1 MPKPSLSGP
10 RIQPPAI
17 TGKETLTD
25 LVDRVFTAY
34 NSARLREAAQ
44 LLRREIL
51 QPDVTVAMSLSGA
64 LTPPGFATS
73 CLVPLIEAGFVD
85 WIISTGANLYH
96 DTHHALGHSIHA
108 GSPWANDVE
117 LREQGAIRI
126 YDILFDQSVLFE
138 TDAFFRKV
146 LGEPEFNGTMS
157 TPELHYKVGRYVSEL
172 ETRRGAVGIS
182 LLGAAYRNAVP
193 IFVSSPGDSSIGMN
207 VAALA
212 LEGRGPLI
220 DVNKDV
226 NLSAGIVYDAKKS
239 GGRTACWILGGG
251 SPKNFLLQTE
261 PHLHEVLGI
270 PEAGHDF
277 FMQFTDARPDTGGLS
292 GATPSEA
299 VSWGKIDPDQLPST
313 VVAYVDSTI
322 ALPVLTHYALANVQR
337 RQPKRLVDRL
347 PQILEQIAAGRGE
360 LGPAVAA
367 E

>member
-17 TGKETLTD
+17 TGRESLTE

-34 NSARLREAAQ
+34 NSARVREAAQ

-51 QPDVTVAMSLSGA
+51 AEDVTVALSLSGA

-73 CLVPLIEAGFVD
+73 CLVPLVEAGFVD
-85 WIISTGANLYH
+85 WIVSTGANLYH
-96 DTHHALGHSIHA
+96 DAHHALGHSIHA

-126 YDILFDQSVLFE
+126 YDIVFDQDVLFE

-146 LGEPEFNGTMS
+146 LGEPEFRGTLS
-157 TPELHYKVGRYVSEL
+157 TPELHFKVGRYVAEL
-172 ETRRGAVGIS
+172 EARRGAQGVS
-182 LLGAAYRNAVP
+182 LLAAAYRHAVP

-207 VAALA
+207 VAALGLDDA
-212 LEGRGPLI
+212 GPI
-220 DVNKDV
+220 VDVNRDV
-226 NLSAGIVYDAKKS
+226 NLSAAIVYAAKKS

-277 FMQFTDARPDTGGLS
+277 FLQFTDARPDTGGLS

-322 ALPVLTHYALANVQR
+322 ALPLLTHYVLANVPR
-337 RQPKRLVDRL
+337 RQPRRLCDRL
-347 PQILEQIAAGRGE
+347 GELLEQLKAGRGT
-360 LGPAVAA
+360 LGPATS
-367 E
+367 

>member
-1 MPKPSLSGP
+1 MPQSFLSGP
-10 RIQPPAI
+10 RIQPPAL
-17 TGKETLTD
+17 TGRESVTD

-34 NSARLREAAQ
+34 NSARLREAAH

-51 QPDVTVAMSLSGA
+51 AEDVTVGLSLSGA
-64 LTPPGFATS
+64 LTPPGFGTS

-85 WIISTGANLYH
+85 WIVSTGANLYH
-96 DTHHALGHSIHA
+96 DAHHALGHSIHA

-146 LGEPEFNGTMS
+146 LGEPEFRATLS
-157 TPELHYKVGRYVSEL
+157 TPELHYRVGRYVCEL
-172 ETRRGAVGIS
+172 EARRGATGIS

-193 IFVSSPGDSSIGMN
+193 LFVSSPGDSSIGMN
-207 VAALA
+207 AAALG
-212 LEGRGPLI
+212 LDGEGPI
-220 DVNKDV
+220 VDVNRDV
-226 NLSAGIVYDAKKS
+226 NLSAAIVYSAKKA

-322 ALPVLTHYALANVQR
+322 ALPLLTHYALANVPPR
-337 RQPKRLVDRL
+337 RPRRLCERL
-347 PQILEQIAAGRGE
+347 DELLAQLKAARGT
-360 LGPAVAA
+360 LGPAVD
-367 E
+367 

>member
-1 MPKPSLSGP
+1 MAKRSLSGP

-17 TGKETLTD
+17 TGKESLTD

-44 LLRREIL
+44 LLRKEIL
-51 QPDVTVAMSLSGA
+51 APDVTVGVSLSGA

-73 CLVPLIEAGFVD
+73 CLVPLIEAGFID
-85 WIISTGANLYH
+85 WMISTGANLYH

-117 LREQGAIRI
+117 LREEGAIRI

-157 TPELHYKVGRYVSEL
+157 TPEIHYKVGRYVSEL
-172 ETRRGAVGIS
+172 EARRGATGIS
-182 LLGAAYRNAVP
+182 LLGAAYRHAVP

-207 VAALA
+207 AAALA
-212 LEGRGPLI
+212 LEGRGPLA

-226 NLSAGIVYDAKKS
+226 NLSAAIVYDAKKS
-239 GGRTACWILGGG
+239 GGKTACWILGGG
-251 SPKNFLLQTE
+251 SPKNFMLQTE

-270 PEAGHDF
+270 PEAGHDYF
-277 FMQFTDARPDTGGLS
+277 LQFTDARPDTGGLS

-322 ALPVLTHYALANVQR
+322 ALPILTHYALANVKPR
-337 RQPKRLVDRL
+337 KPKRLVDRL
-347 PQILEQIAAGRGE
+347 PELLEKIKAGRGE
-360 LGPAVAA
+360 LGPAL

>member
-10 RIQPPAI
+10 RIQPPAL
-17 TGKETLTD
+17 TGKESLTD
-25 LVDRVFTAY
+25 LIDRVFTAY

-44 LLRREIL
+44 LLRHEIL
-51 QPDVTVAMSLSGA
+51 KEDVTVGLSLSGA

-73 CLVPLIEAGFVD
+73 CLVPLIEAGFID

-96 DTHHALGHSIHA
+96 DTHHALGHSIHS

-126 YDILFDQSVLFE
+126 YDIVFDQDVLFE
-138 TDAFFRKV
+138 TDAFYRRVF
-146 LGEPEFNGTMS
+146 GHPEFNCTLS
-157 TPELHYKVGRYVSEL
+157 SPELHYRVGRYVAEL
-172 ETRRGAVGIS
+172 ETRRGAEGVS
-182 LLGAAYRNAVP
+182 LLGAAYRHAVP

-207 VAALA
+207 AAALA
-212 LEGRGPLI
+212 IDGQGPLV

-226 NLSAGIVYDAKKS
+226 NLSAAIVYDAKKS
-239 GGRTACWILGGG
+239 GGRTACWIMGGG

-322 ALPVLTHYALANVQR
+322 ALPLLTHYVLANVKP
-337 RQPKRLVDRL
+337 RQPRRLCERLDELYARLV
-347 PQILEQIAAGRGE
+347 AGRGT
-360 LGPAVAA
+360 LGPA
-367 E
+367 EESE

>member
-1 MPKPSLSGP
+1 MAKRSLSGP
-10 RIQPPAI
+10 RIQPPAV
-17 TGKETLTD
+17 TGKESLTD

-51 QPDVTVAMSLSGA
+51 ADGVTVGVSLSGA

-73 CLVPLIEAGFVD
+73 CLVPLIEAGFID
-85 WIISTGANLYH
+85 WMISTGANLYH

-108 GSPWANDVE
+108 GSPFANDVE
-117 LREQGAIRI
+117 LREEGAIRI
-126 YDILFDQSVLFE
+126 YDILFDQDVLFE

-146 LGEPEFNGTMS
+146 LGEAEFHRTMS
-157 TPELHYKVGRYVSEL
+157 TPELHYKIGRYVSEL
-172 ETRRGAVGIS
+172 EARRGATGVS
-182 LLGAAYRNAVP
+182 LLGAAYRHAVP

-207 VAALA
+207 AAALA
-212 LEGRGPLI
+212 LEGKGPLV
-220 DVNKDV
+220 DVNLDV
-226 NLSAGIVYDAKKS
+226 NLSAAIVYDAKKS
-239 GGRTACWILGGG
+239 GGKTACWILGGG

-270 PEAGHDF
+270 PEAGHDYF
-277 FMQFTDARPDTGGLS
+277 LQFTDARPDTGGLS

-322 ALPVLTHYALANVQR
+322 ALPILTHYALANVPR
-337 RQPKRLVDRL
+337 RKPKRLADRL
-347 PQILEQIAAGRGE
+347 PQLLDQIAKGRGK
-360 LGPAVAA
+360 LGPAAHD
-367 E
+367 